1 VVLSLE
7 ETDAIGQ
14 IQNMGQIAD
23 IEPLFV
29 FFRFFFRPTET
40 MEGKPLSNP
49 LNSRT
54 MSDTVLASQDIR
66 HKYIQADDE

>member
-23 IEPLFV
+23 IESCSFSFSSSFAQQKQWKV
-29 FFRFFFRPTET
+29 S
-40 MEGKPLSNP
+40 LSEI
-49 LNSRT
+49 L
-54 MSDTVLASQDIR
+54 
-66 HKYIQADDE
+66 